1 VVVRPLGQELK
12 RLRKRERISLKELG
26 PALGVDYTYLSKIEN
41 GRSVPSEELI
51 LRMGRYFG
59 VDHDELLLAAD
70 RIPEDIRRILRENP
84 REALAYLRERF
95 SRGPRG

>member
-1 VVVRPLGQELK
+1 MVVPAFGQELK
-12 RLRKRERISLKELG
+12 RLRKRKGISLKELG

-41 GRSVPSEELI
+41 GRSVPSEELV

-59 VDHDELLLAAD
+59 VDHDVLLLAAD
-70 RIPEDIRRILRENP
+70 RIPEDIRRILRQNP

>member
-1 VVVRPLGQELK
+1 MVVSRFGHEL
-12 RLRKRERISLKELG
+12 RTLRKRNGLSLKELG
-26 PALGVDYTYLSKIEN
+26 PALGVNYTYLSKIEN
-41 GRSVPSEELI
+41 GRSTPSEELV

-59 VDHDELLLAAD
+59 VDHEELLLAAD

-95 SRGPRG
+95 TRGSRP

>member
-1 VVVRPLGQELK
+1 MVVPAFGQELRK
-12 RLRKRERISLKELG
+12 LRKRKGISLKELG

-41 GRSVPSEELI
+41 GRSVPSEDLV

-70 RIPEDIRRILRENP
+70 RIPEDVRRILRDNP
-84 REALAYLRERF
+84 REALEYLRERF
-95 SRGPRG
+95 SGGPRA